1 MGKAG
6 RALTLD
12 EAHALQ
18 TDAKEDRHAL
28 HKRIAWLVDDEG
40 ANQAEIGRALNV
52 SRQRVYIMLE
62 KGRAAKLKTSETT

>member
-6 RALTLD
+6 RALTI
-12 EAHALQ
+12 EEVISLQ
-18 TDAKEDRHAL
+18 KTAPYDRHAL
-28 HKRIAWLVDDEG
+28 HQQIRQLVDDEG

-62 KGRAAKLKTSETT
+62 KGRAAKLKASETT